1 METRNC
7 FVIDHA
13 YLFVPNV
20 SPYYQN
26 TRARSAILFHFNAVR
41 DVTSHKIYVANLLFS
56 VIVEFL
62 QLYQSFVSVF
72 RETSYCFS

>member
-1 METRNC
+1 MLLSLSKIRISYMELKHAIR

-13 YLFVPNV
+13 YLFVPDV

-41 DVTSHKIYVANLLFS
+41 DVTSLRYIANLFIKIN
-56 VIVEFL
+56 V
-62 QLYQSFVSVF
+62 Q
-72 RETSYCFS
+72 RNC

>member
-1 METRNC
+1 MELKHAIR

-41 DVTSHKIYVANLLFS
+41 DVTSLRYIANLFIKIN
-56 VIVEFL
+56 V
-62 QLYQSFVSVF
+62 Q
-72 RETSYCFS
+72 RNC